1 MGKSEEI
8 SIDHETVSEGMST
21 WVIADQF
28 SSGNILYRICKDSYG
43 AIRVFVDDIE
53 NGFAIIDFKAMP
65 DRNEVI
71 DNYDYLLY
79 ARKKV
84 ADD

>member
-1 MGKSEEI
+1 MGKNEGI
-8 SIDHETVSEGMST
+8 NIDHETVSEGMST
-21 WVIADQF
+21 WAIVEQF

-43 AIRVFVDDIE
+43 AIRVFVDDID
-53 NGFAIIDFKAMP
+53 NGFAIIDFKTMP